1 MYNKVKQFN
10 REILNVPEREQNTL
24 SVEEVE
30 ISHLALHEEVDEFTD
45 AAMTGNIVGM
55 VDAIFDGIYFGLGV
69 LHKMGI
75 TEEKAERIFD
85 AIHEANMRKTF
96 GTNAKR
102 DTGAADAVKPDD
114 WQPPEDLIKQILEE
128 SETKH

>member
-24 SVEEVE
+24 SVEEIE
-30 ISHLALHEEVDEFTD
+30 ISLISLHEEVDEFTD
-45 AAMTGNIVGM
+45 AAMSGNMVGM

-75 TEEKAERIFD
+75 SEEKAERIFD
-85 AIHEANMRKTF
+85 VIHEANMRKTF

-102 DTGAADAVKPDD
+102 DTGAADAVKPEA
-114 WQPPEDLIKQILEE
+114 WQPPEELIRMILEE
-128 SETKH
+128 SETQH